1 MNKDIEIYDNI
12 INDETI
18 DTLKKIIKQPN
29 FENITNMSNIRNP
42 VIDRTKD
49 IECKIGL
56 FIHELLIQLNDNT
69 KYIEYWMHTDS
80 KGIGFHRDCDDEL
93 LSSNNILLI
102 PEKAHILYLDN
113 KIYCPTM
120 ILNNN
125 NILLSPNVSGRLTRF
140 NGNLYHSVGIPGINF
155 NNVTKIQKYNRNV
168 ILFNTW
174 SEENYNL
181 STFNKT
187 SSNFKYVNID
197 KIECNN
203 ISLWKNIIPIMS
215 DSLLYDY
222 KLLFKFLREKKAR
235 IIENYENCFN
245 NTQIEKGIIEFL
257 LSSDIIEHYN
267 KRILTPFVIKYLFN

>member
-12 INDETI
+12 IDDKTI
-18 DTLKKIIKQPN
+18 DIIKQIIKQPN
-29 FENITNMSNIRNP
+29 FENMTAMSNIRNP

-56 FIHELLIQLNDNT
+56 FIHELLTQLNDNT
-69 KYIEYWMHTDS
+69 KYIEYWIHTDS

-140 NGNLYHSVGIPGINF
+140 NGDLYHSVGIPGVNF
-155 NNVTKIQKYNRNV
+155 NNITKIQKYNRNV

-174 SEENYNL
+174 TEENYNL

-187 SSNFKYVNID
+187 SSKFKYVNID
-197 KIECNN
+197 KIEYNN
-203 ISLWKNIIPIMS
+203 ISLWKNIIPIIN
-215 DSLLYDY
+215 DSSLYDY
-222 KLLFKFLREKKAR
+222 KLLFKFLREKRAR
-235 IIENYENCFN
+235 TTENYTNYFN
-245 NTQIEKGIIEFL
+245 NTQIEKGIIEFA

-267 KRILTPFVIKYLFN
+267 NRILTPIVIKYLFN